1 MNKKH
6 WAVRLKTFL
15 ENVSTAAFF
24 LVGSVIFI
32 CAGAVVL
39 TLVWLYTRD

>member
-15 ENVSTAAFF
+15 ENVATVTFF
-24 LVGSVIFI
+24 LMTSVIFI
-32 CAGAVVL
+32 IAAAVTL

>member
-24 LVGSVIFI
+24 LVTGVIFI
-32 CAGAVVL
+32 MAAAVTL

>member
-15 ENVSTAAFF
+15 ENVATVTFF
-24 LVGSVIFI
+24 LVTSVIFVMV
-32 CAGAVVL
+32 AAVTL
-39 TLVWLYTRD
+39 TLVWLYTQD